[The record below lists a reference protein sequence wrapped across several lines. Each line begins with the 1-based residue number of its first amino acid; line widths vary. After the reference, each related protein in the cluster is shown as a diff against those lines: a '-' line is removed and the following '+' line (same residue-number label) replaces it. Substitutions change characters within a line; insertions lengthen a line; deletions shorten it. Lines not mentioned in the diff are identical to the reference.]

1 MEQLLPW
8 VTVSLQ
14 WIFAGAFILVP
25 GTVFSLFVAG
35 ILFLIR
41 RLVRSRFAARLLST
55 D

>member
-1 MEQLLPW
+1 MEQILPW
-8 VTVSLQ
+8 VTMSLQ

-25 GTVFSLFVAG
+25 GTVFSLLVAG

-41 RLVRSRFAARLLST
+41 WLARSRFAARLLST